1 MKIYVNDQYEILSL
15 DIEPSYYRESFEVEA
30 SRQEMFGNLCNTC
43 IQGYKYEPQYEF
55 LFNEDG
61 SNARNEETGELLY
74 KLDEEG
80 NKIFNG
86 YACYP
91 FVDSRTLILIQNQY
105 DENQK
110 AMQESLAFISESLV
124 DLDSRQTATELGLTI

>member
-43 IQGYKYEPQYEF
+43 IRGYKYEPQYEF

-61 SNARNEETGELLY
+61 SNARDEVTGELLY
-74 KLDEEG
+74 KLDD
-80 NKIFNG
+80 NG
-86 YACYP
+86 EKNFQGYQSYP
-91 FVDSRTLILIQNQY
+91 FIDFNFLMLIQNQY
-105 DENQK
+105 NENQK